1 MRVVRFVSVTC
12 LLLFVGLR
20 YHTGAD
26 WGLYEYFFE
35 NLPIEGNFSGWES
48 GYVLLSKTIF
58 YLFGN
63 YYVLQ
68 FLASFIFIYALSRF
82 FEKNSDYPIFAF
94 SIFLFIYF
102 ISLFM
107 AQVRQSIA
115 LSVILLS
122 TNYIFKRNFI
132 KYALMVALA
141 CMFHISAIVAIIL
154 YFLNTKWSKTF
165 SLFIILVSQVF
176 YFFPG
181 SVLKIVDIIVP
192 LMPQRIGEIAQD
204 YLNSLFANKAQ
215 FNTGLFY
222 IVTVIISTVS
232 VLLANKDDEK
242 MTFFS
247 NSLVVAI
254 VIMSMA
260 NAMMIIARFQSY
272 FYVYGIVCIVNLL
285 NIKIKNINSYAIK
298 SVIASILFLFFSF
311 KTINVIRSNN
321 ISSITNRVENYALV
335 PYYNVISYPQ
345 EATERLDWYN

>member
-1 MRVVRFVSVTC
+1 
-12 LLLFVGLR
+12 
-20 YHTGAD
+20 
-26 WGLYEYFFE
+26 
-35 NLPIEGNFSGWES
+35 
-48 GYVLLSKTIF
+48 
-58 YLFGN
+58 
-63 YYVLQ
+63 
-68 FLASFIFIYALSRF
+68 
-82 FEKNSDYPIFAF
+82 
-94 SIFLFIYF
+94 
-102 ISLFM
+102 M

-122 TNYIFKRNFI
+122 TNYIFKRDFI

-165 SLFIILVSQVF
+165 SLFIILASQVF

-242 MTFFS
+242 MPFFS